1 IYTVLVDGD
10 DMNEPV
16 ADTVRGILD
25 GHVVLSRRI
34 ASRNFYPAVSVL
46 ESVSRVMPAL
56 VSREHLDAAGRVRD
70 LLATYAESEDLVN
83 IGAYKP
89 GTNPKVDWALDNM
102 SEVRSFLSQRVED
115 PTSFDETDKRLLNLA
130 PMPK

>member
-1 IYTVLVDGD
+1 
-10 DMNEPV
+10 
-16 ADTVRGILD
+16 
-25 GHVVLSRRI
+25 RI

-46 ESVSRVMPAL
+46 ESVSRVMPVL

-89 GTNPKVDWALDNM
+89 GSNPRVDWALDNM
-102 SEVRSFLSQRVED
+102 ADVRAFLSQRVED
-115 PTSFDETDKRLLNLA
+115 PTSFDDTDKRLLALA